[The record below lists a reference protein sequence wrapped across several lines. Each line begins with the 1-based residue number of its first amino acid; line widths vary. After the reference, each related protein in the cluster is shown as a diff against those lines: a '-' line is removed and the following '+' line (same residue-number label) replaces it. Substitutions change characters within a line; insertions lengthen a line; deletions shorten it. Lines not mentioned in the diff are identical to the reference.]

1 MALDNK
7 EVIILGL
14 IPLGQ
19 LWARIF
25 KLNGSLDHKW
35 SMLPFFMVPPL
46 QFIPIFM
53 MKFGMFKKGK
63 GGKPYDWS
71 MIIPIIAKFFISI
84 FVEKFDFPMWVIVDV
99 IMNFVSIAIPYFMRT
114 NKLCK
119 KLNKVNVINTITQTA
134 ITQAA
139 VNLFTFLISFV
150 PIIGIMFSLVEMIP
164 HVGPLLPWT
173 IGYSTSYLVM
183 NMLNG
188 DEQKLFCT
196 KNRYK
201 MLYIIVSLGI
211 TVVLKTLDF

>member
-1 MALDNK
+1 MALDTK
-7 EVIILGL
+7 DVIILGL
-14 IPLGQ
+14 LPLGQ

-25 KLNGSLDHKW
+25 KYNGSLDHKW

-63 GGKPYDWS
+63 GGKPYDWG
-71 MIIPIIAKFFISI
+71 MIIPIIAKIFISI
-84 FVEKFDFPMWVIVDV
+84 FAERFDFPMWVIIEV
-99 IMNFVSIAIPYFMRT
+99 ILNFITIAIPYFMRT

-119 KLNKVNVINTITQTA
+119 NLNKDNMMNTVTQTA

-139 VNLFTFLISFV
+139 VNLFTFLIGFV
-150 PIIGIMFSLVEMIP
+150 PLVGIMFSLVEMIP
-164 HVGPLLPWT
+164 YIGPLLPWT
-173 IGYSTSYLVM
+173 IGYGTSYIVL

-188 DEQKLFCT
+188 NESKLFCT

-201 MLYIIVSLGI
+201 LLYITISLAI
-211 TVVLKTLDF
+211 TSVLKALDL

>member
-25 KLNGSLDHKW
+25 KLKGSLDHKW
-35 SMLPFFMVPPL
+35 SLLPFFMIPPL

-63 GGKPYDWS
+63 GGKPYDLAV
-71 MIIPIIAKFFISI
+71 MIPIFAKIFISI
-84 FVEKFDFPMWVIVDV
+84 FADRFDFPMWLIIDV
-99 IMNFVSIAIPYFMRT
+99 IMNFITLAIPYFIRT

-119 KLNKVNVINTITQTA
+119 ELNKDNIMNTITQTA

-139 VNLFTFLISFV
+139 VNLFTFFISFV
-150 PIIGIMFSLVEMIP
+150 PIIGLMFTLVEMIP
-164 HVGPLLPWT
+164 YVGPLLPWT
-173 IGYSTSYLVM
+173 IGYSTTYIVM

-188 DEQKLFCT
+188 DQQKLFCT

-201 MLYIIVSLGI
+201 MLYIIISLAI
-211 TVVLKTLDF
+211 TFVLKALDL